1 VCFVQ
6 ICSPTALA
14 NRETERR
21 LRSAAAATKH
31 GLYIPSGALWGADDI
46 NKMADMGT
54 LQVSLDNNLFWNGIF
69 YLNFPKDVLLFIP
82 VL

>member
-1 VCFVQ
+1 MYLKIFVLQ

-14 NRETERR
+14 NPETERR
-21 LRSAAAATKH
+21 LRRAAAAKH

-54 LQVSLDNNLFWNGIF
+54 LQVGNRS
-69 YLNFPKDVLLFIP
+69 
-82 VL
+82 